1 MPHGEDRPRD
11 GRHGHVRES
20 RAGEGG
26 CKAGVL
32 HANLDGDCFFA
43 REVHL
48 EEDGDQVAAQVS
60 EQVVQDH
67 DGEDDEAGGQYFGTV
82 VGDDGCY
89 DEADGGHR
97 DSGQEVRDLLGVFA
111 EEFVDQ
117 EAEADGDQDDLDD
130 GQEHGLHVNADGGAQ
145 VEVGER
151 GRQEGR
157 EQGVDAGHAYGQGC
171 VAAEAED
178 FAEAESQQG
187 HDHKLGHAAGDDVL
201 GLFEYDC
208 EISQLHCQAH
218 AEHDDHEKIVDPLGL
233 YPEAGARQEE
243 CEGGYDQD
251 DPCHVFADQVTDFAH
266 REVPPF
272 VSVMGTVLLT
282 TFGKGVRR
290 TVPVTRSIF
299 YFAYGSK

>member
-11 GRHGHVRES
+11 GGHGHVRES

-26 CKAGVL
+26 CEAGVL

-48 EEDGDQVAAQVS
+48 EEDGDQVAAQIS
-60 EQVVQDH
+60 EQVVKNH

-171 VAAEAED
+171 VAAGQVGDDVAGGASGAGSDQDYADEQFVAEAED

-233 YPEAGARQEE
+233 YPEAGAGQEE

-251 DPCHVFADQVTDFAH
+251 DPCHVFADKITDFFH
-266 REVPPF
+266 KNILPF
-272 VSVMGTVLLT
+272 INRV
-282 TFGKGVRR
+282 
-290 TVPVTRSIF
+290 
-299 YFAYGSK
+299 